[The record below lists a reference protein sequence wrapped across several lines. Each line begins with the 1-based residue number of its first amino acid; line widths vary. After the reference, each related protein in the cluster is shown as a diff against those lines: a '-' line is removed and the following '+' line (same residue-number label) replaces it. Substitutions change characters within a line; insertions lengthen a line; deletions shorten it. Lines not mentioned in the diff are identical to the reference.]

1 LGKAGEEIVVL
12 LKSLKTLQQLELAEE
27 FLAEGRGLIDKDS
40 VQASGKLY
48 KAAEEVVKFV
58 VITLKLPERSDDVRL
73 RLRDVEVLVNLAENV
88 PKA

>member
-1 LGKAGEEIVVL
+1 
-12 LKSLKTLQQLELAEE
+12 
-27 FLAEGRGLIDKDS
+27 
-40 VQASGKLY
+40 
-48 KAAEEVVKFV
+48 VKFV